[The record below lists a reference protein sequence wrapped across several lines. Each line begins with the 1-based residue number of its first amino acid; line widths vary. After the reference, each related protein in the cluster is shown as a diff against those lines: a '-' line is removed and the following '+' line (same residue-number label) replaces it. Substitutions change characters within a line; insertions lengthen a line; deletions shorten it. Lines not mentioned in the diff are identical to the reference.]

1 MVTVPGRG
9 ATVQAARGFYRDHLG
24 IIVMAQ
30 AIGLVA
36 TVALVLF
43 ALGLQRQDPG
53 RRLLRNTGVAVAVAS
68 VVTAVPVL
76 WLCVAAPTVKPGML
90 TRLLVASDLVD
101 VVLFVAIACFAAA
114 IAVAARS
121 QWVKV
126 LALAVTLL
134 AVVRAVLLIT
144 GSRLLE
150 VAAPAAFLVLVLIL
164 SIATLTGRP
173 PFGDRQ
179 RVA

>member
-1 MVTVPGRG
+1 MTAGWLGLGFVVLLLISAGMVTVPGRG

-68 VVTAVPVL
+68 VVTAGAGLWVL
-76 WLCVAAPTVKPGML
+76 AVAPT
-90 TRLLVASDLVD
+90 
-101 VVLFVAIACFAAA
+101 
-114 IAVAARS
+114 
-121 QWVKV
+121 
-126 LALAVTLL
+126 
-134 AVVRAVLLIT
+134 IT
-144 GSRLLE
+144 
-150 VAAPAAFLVLVLIL
+150 P
-164 SIATLTGRP
+164 
-173 PFGDRQ
+173 
-179 RVA
+179 RVATPLR